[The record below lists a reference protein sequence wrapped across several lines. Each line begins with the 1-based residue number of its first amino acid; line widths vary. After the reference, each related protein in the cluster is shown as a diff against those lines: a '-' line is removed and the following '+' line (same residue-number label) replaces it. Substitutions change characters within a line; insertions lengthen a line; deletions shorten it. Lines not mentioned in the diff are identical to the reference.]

1 MKMTAMP
8 MCFRRACGAF
18 LALATLVLWPAA
30 AAAQTPALADVAKKE
45 QDRRKSTPGPKK
57 VYTSKDLP
65 KPTTPPPAPPAAQ
78 APGAAAPS
86 TPAGTG
92 DAAAGQSADAATQ
105 PGEEVKD
112 EQWWRQQ
119 MAALRDELTRNEM
132 FLEALQTRINSL
144 GTDYVAR
151 DDPAQRARVA
161 EERQRSLA
169 MMDRVKTD
177 IDKANKAIAD
187 LEEEARKA
195 GVPPG
200 WLR

>member
-1 MKMTAMP
+1 MTTIP
-8 MCFRRACGAF
+8 ILLRRSAAACVTVSM
-18 LALATLVLWPAA
+18 LMLWPAA

-45 QDRRKSTPGPKK
+45 QDRRKSTAAPKK

-65 KPTTPPPAPPAAQ
+65 KPATPPPASPPAQ
-78 APGAAAPS
+78 APGTAAPAA
-86 TPAGTG
+86 PAGAD
-92 DAAAGQSADAATQ
+92 DAAAGQSADAAAQ

-132 FLEALQTRINSL
+132 FLQALQTRINSL

>member
-1 MKMTAMP
+1 MLMS
-8 MCFRRACGAF
+8 CS
-18 LALATLVLWPAA
+18 AA
-30 AAAQTPALADVAKKE
+30 AAAQAPALADVAKKE
-45 QDRRKSTPGPKK
+45 QDRRKTTAAPKK

-65 KPTTPPPAPPAAQ
+65 KSATPPPAAQTPAP
-78 APGAAAPS
+78 APAAAP
-86 TPAGTG
+86 
-92 DAAAGQSADAATQ
+92 AAGEPAEGEQKADASAQ

-119 MAALRDELTRNEM
+119 MAVLRDELTRNQM

-144 GTDYVAR
+144 ATDYVSR

-161 EERQRSLA
+161 EDRQRSLS
-169 MMDRVKTD
+169 MMDRVKLD
-177 IDKANKAIAD
+177 IEKANKAIAD